1 VLGMS
6 RAGIVCVTVLVVL
19 AVLVIFGAIQ
29 INVN

>member
-1 VLGMS
+1 MS